1 MLGWCL
7 SRGDIRTDLIRDLTR
22 LVDAGSNISDQLG
35 LLAVAGEVEQGRAAI
50 IGQSRD
56 EAVELG
62 VLEAE

>member
-1 MLGWCL
+1 M
-7 SRGDIRTDLIRDLTR
+7 IRDLTR